1 MCDASIRFTAHRAHK
16 SSNDEHLRTFSKPIL
31 LHRYITRYVWMCCM
45 VRTNRRWKKKRKKK
59 RKENTCT
66 RANEFWHSFYT
77 ATRYDMSRDHREKN
91 ACPLE
96 NACLLTTTFYPSC
109 NNWVDLY
116 YTNLN
121 SENEIDSKS
130 IIQIFSTDY
139 SDEITRIE
147 RTFLFFYPTRNK
159 IIRYYYI
166 SYVYIY
172 INFYQIF

>member
-1 MCDASIRFTAHRAHK
+1 MLRFVSRLIVHTSRRMTSTYARLANRFFCTGISH
-16 SSNDEHLRTFSKPIL
+16 DT
-31 LHRYITRYVWMCCM
+31 YGCVVWFERID
-45 VRTNRRWKKKRKKK
+45 VEKKKRKKK